1 VAKAREPAE
10 RSDRGAQADEAA
22 ALARGRMA
30 LAAEAAARARRE
42 VKQRWPFTPPVSVL
56 ILTLIIVGALAL
68 VAGRV
73 YSHTEQR
80 LLTLRTREAASL
92 LTAEV
97 PSRQTLLASAAALA
111 TATRGNT
118 VKFRRLVTP
127 ALAETSFISVSL
139 WRQSDPAAGP
149 IAIVGKAPKLTEY
162 PAGAAALFLRSDHGA
177 MGVTGLLT
185 APDRR
190 IGYAYSTPGIRD
202 GYVAYAESAVP
213 ADRRS
218 RYQSTPAFASL
229 DYAIFLGRTTRPSAL
244 VVTDVSHPLTGHTA
258 TVTVPDGTDSLTL
271 MMSPRGSLAGALP
284 QDLPW
289 IILIG
294 GIALALGAAA
304 VSVRL
309 VQQRRGVERL
319 ADRLEMAA
327 AENRSLYSEQRGI
340 AQTLQHALLP
350 DVLPTQRGLETS
362 ARYQAGERGME
373 IGGDWYDLIA
383 QTDER
388 MLLVVGDVSGRG
400 LRAATTM
407 ASLRYAIRAYAAQ
420 NDPPEVILTKLSKL
434 VSVAAD
440 GQLATVLCVML
451 DRAAGRLTLTTAG
464 HLPPLLIDE
473 AGSRFL
479 ECPPGLP
486 IGVDDSAAYSSMV
499 VPTSAAGTLLAF
511 TDGLVERR
519 GESLDAG
526 LDRLREAAAGPQL
539 ELPELLSKL
548 MRDLQDGPA
557 EDDTAIVGLRWHS

>member
-1 VAKAREPAE
+1 
-10 RSDRGAQADEAA
+10 
-22 ALARGRMA
+22 MA

-56 ILTLIIVGALAL
+56 ILTLIIVGALAV

-80 LLTLRTREAASL
+80 LLKLRTREAASL

-97 PSRQTLLASAAALA
+97 SPRQTLLASAAALA
-111 TATRGNT
+111 TATGGNDS
-118 VKFRRLVTP
+118 KFRRLVTP
-127 ALAETSFISVSL
+127 ALAETSFVSVSL

-149 IAIVGKAPKLTEY
+149 IAVVGKAPKLMKDR
-162 PAGAAALFLRSDHGA
+162 AGATALFDRSEHGV
-177 MGVTGLLT
+177 MGVTGLLS
-185 APDRR
+185 APDLRV
-190 IGYAYSTPGIRD
+190 GYAYSTPGIRN
-202 GYVAYAESAVP
+202 GYVAYGESAVP

-218 RYQSTPAFASL
+218 RYQDTPAFASL
-229 DYAIFLGRTTRPSAL
+229 DYAIFLGRAARPSAL
-244 VVTDVSHPLTGHTA
+244 LVSDQSRPLTGDTA
-258 TVTVPDGTDSLTL
+258 TVTVPDGTDFLTL
-271 MMSPRGSLAGALP
+271 MMSPRGSLAGTLP
-284 QDLPW
+284 RDLPW

-294 GIALALGAAA
+294 GIALAFGAAA

-327 AENRSLYSEQRGI
+327 AENRSLYAEQRGI

-350 DVLPTQRGLETS
+350 DVLPTQPRLETS
-362 ARYQAGERGME
+362 ARYEAGERGME

-383 QTDER
+383 QSDER

-407 ASLRYAIRAYAAQ
+407 AALRYAIRAYAAQ

-464 HLPPLLIDE
+464 HLPPLLIDA

-486 IGVDDSAAYSSMV
+486 IGVDDSATYASMV
-499 VPTSAAGTLLAF
+499 VPTLPGGTLLAF

-526 LDRLREAAAGPQL
+526 LERLREAAAGPQL
-539 ELPELLSKL
+539 QLPELLSKL
-548 MRDLQDGPA
+548 MKDLQDGPA
-557 EDDTAIVGLRWHS
+557 EDDTAIVGLRWHA